1 MHPRLTACLI
11 EFGVF
16 VVFCYD
22 QVWSKCFKLC
32 VLLLLL
38 SSVQLWLLMTSIY
51 IYIYIY
57 ALFKKLVLFAVKYL
71 FFFFFLP
78 ITVFC
83 GIKNKILVAALNKIL
98 ILEHRW

>member
-1 MHPRLTACLI
+1 MHRRLTACLI
-11 EFGVF
+11 ELGVF

-22 QVWSKCFKLC
+22 QVWSKRFKLC

-51 IYIYIY
+51 IYIY

-71 FFFFFLP
+71 FVFFFFTNFVEQSKILMADL
-78 ITVFC
+78 
-83 GIKNKILVAALNKIL
+83 NKILV
-98 ILEHRW
+98 LEHRW

>member
-1 MHPRLTACLI
+1 MHPRLIACLI

-32 VLLLLL
+32 VLLLLFVKCATL
-38 SSVQLWLLMTSIY
+38 AFDDINIY

-71 FFFFFLP
+71 FVFFFTNYSILWYK
-78 ITVFC
+78 
-83 GIKNKILVAALNKIL
+83 IKYLWQI
-98 ILEHRW
+98 

>member
-1 MHPRLTACLI
+1 MKLHRRLTACLI

-38 SSVQLWLLMTSIY
+38 SSATLAFDDINIY

-57 ALFKKLVLFAVKYL
+57 ALFKSLCYL
-71 FFFFFLP
+71 L
-78 ITVFC
+78 
-83 GIKNKILVAALNKIL
+83 
-98 ILEHRW
+98 